1 MDEKRRGL
9 SAPLSI
15 HHLTIYH
22 CHQRAYR
29 RRGNSR
35 PHDCRRVHAPV
46 LAPVRLC
53 QAKTKKF
60 DGYIFFNQ

>member
-1 MDEKRRGL
+1 MRRT
-9 SAPLSI
+9 SRSPLPI

-22 CHQRAYR
+22 R
-29 RRGNSR
+29 RNRTHRRCRNPR
-35 PHDCRRVHAPV
+35 PHDRRWIHASI
-46 LAPVRLC
+46 LRAVRLC